1 MLAPVMLAVL
11 NTDPAI
17 SSAVMAANVLK
28 ETLAK
33 GGLASAP
40 RIAMPTLGAA
50 FVDPAV
56 DWLGRHGCTL
66 STGRR
71 LKSIRCD
78 GARVAA
84 LIWADGE
91 EAVAPDAAVVL
102 AVPAWVAQGLVPD
115 LTVPDDHR
123 AIVNAHF
130 ACVPPPA
137 RPRCWAF

>member
-71 LKSIRCD
+71 LKSIVAMVRGF
-78 GARVAA
+78 GA
-84 LIWADGE
+84 
-91 EAVAPDAAVVL
+91 
-102 AVPAWVAQGLVPD
+102 D
-115 LTVPDDHR
+115 LGR
-123 AIVNAHF
+123 W
-130 ACVPPPA
+130 
-137 RPRCWAF
+137 RGGRGPRCRRGAGRARMGGAGAGAGPDRAG